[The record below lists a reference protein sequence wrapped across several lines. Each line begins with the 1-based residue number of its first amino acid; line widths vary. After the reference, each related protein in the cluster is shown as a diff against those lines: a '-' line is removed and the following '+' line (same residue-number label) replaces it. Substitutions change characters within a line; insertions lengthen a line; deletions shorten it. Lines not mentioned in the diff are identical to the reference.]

1 MYTEF
6 HPNTTTNLGNN
17 THQYRWWCCSSN
29 CCVSIFHML
38 GLYSLHMKFLS
49 GWFCPTQWLQL
60 PTQSIN
66 LFVKLSLQKFIFHG
80 IQEFNNVSKKTH
92 LTLSLT
98 TPIQFTH
105 STPMIKSPFQ
115 LTLLSNPRYLKW
127 AFFKIPHK
135 NRVHNFKVPHA
146 HYMCHPSLSFAFIIL
161 MKPSNDYKLCILL
174 FLSLLPFK
182 SNYSV
187 QYFNFKHL
195 PFI

>member
-1 MYTEF
+1 
-6 HPNTTTNLGNN
+6 
-17 THQYRWWCCSSN
+17 
-29 CCVSIFHML
+29 
-38 GLYSLHMKFLS
+38 
-49 GWFCPTQWLQL
+49 
-60 PTQSIN
+60 
-66 LFVKLSLQKFIFHG
+66 VKLSLQKFIFHG

-98 TPIQFTH
+98 TQIQFTH
-105 STPMIKSPFQ
+105 STPIIKSPFQ

-174 FLSLLPFK
+174 FLSLSLTILFSTSI
-182 SNYSV
+182 SNI
-187 QYFNFKHL
+187 FHL
-195 PFI
+195 YNNIRNKVFSSWYVYL